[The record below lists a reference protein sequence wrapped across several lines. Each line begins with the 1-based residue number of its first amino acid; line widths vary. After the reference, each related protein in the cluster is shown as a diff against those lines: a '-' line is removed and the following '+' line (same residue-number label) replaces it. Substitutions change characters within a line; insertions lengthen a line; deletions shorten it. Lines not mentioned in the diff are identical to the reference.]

1 MVAQATPGHST
12 GDLQSFF
19 LSLTALEM
27 SLLGSD
33 TQVQNYT
40 VLGFS
45 LFPVVRCL
53 WQLVNRSLK
62 FRNLTWADQR
72 YSICVILK
80 RNLLPLNYGWL
91 NKPVVPLYMEIL
103 LSNRKKDRSMQPH
116 GLSSNGLRE
125 RSLYLE
131 IYSLIVKSLVAKGW
145 IERLTAKKSE
155 RKVFFMMEL
164 F

>member
-1 MVAQATPGHST
+1 
-12 GDLQSFF
+12 
-19 LSLTALEM
+19 
-27 SLLGSD
+27 
-33 TQVQNYT
+33 
-40 VLGFS
+40 
-45 LFPVVRCL
+45 
-53 WQLVNRSLK
+53 
-62 FRNLTWADQR
+62 
-72 YSICVILK
+72 
-80 RNLLPLNYGWL
+80 
-91 NKPVVPLYMEIL
+91 MEIL